1 MIFDQANQ
9 AFNEANSPSNH
20 NKIENSIL
28 ELDKA
33 LKGIPWSKNLKSWEY
48 SLYFK
53 NSELHKAL
61 YTEPLNLFTKIA
73 FCATNLEILE
83 SNLLTHY
90 GFFLQ
95 CFIK

>member
-1 MIFDQANQ
+1 MIFDKAGQ

-33 LKGIPWSKNLKSWEY
+33 LKLISWSKNLKSWEC

-53 NSELHKAL
+53 NTKFHKAL
-61 YTEPLNLFTKIA
+61 DTEPLNLLKKIA
-73 FCATNLEILE
+73 FCASNLEILE
-83 SNLLTHY
+83 S
-90 GFFLQ
+90 
-95 CFIK
+95 